1 MVERSRKE
9 TVGLT
14 GKEKGLKNEFKTF
27 YTLIY
32 VDDCF
37 GGERDTVY
45 SALLIYILPAQSFKS

>member
-32 VDDCF
+32 VDACF
-37 GGERDTVY
+37 WGEGDGAYT
-45 SALLIYILPAQSFKS
+45 ALLIYIVPTQSFKS